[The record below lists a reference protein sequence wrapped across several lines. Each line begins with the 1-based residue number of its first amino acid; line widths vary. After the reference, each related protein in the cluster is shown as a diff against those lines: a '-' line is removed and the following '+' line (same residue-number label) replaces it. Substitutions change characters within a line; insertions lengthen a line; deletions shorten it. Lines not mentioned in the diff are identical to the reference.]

1 MNIEIIQFVRN
12 KKRQP
17 VGIVVARK
25 HPDGHVCLGWS
36 RCCRL
41 DRFNKNLGLEL
52 ARGRTLGWVGNY
64 RVPGDVKK
72 VLETMKDRAS
82 RYFKS

>member
-1 MNIEIIQFVRN
+1 MNTEIIQFVRN

-17 VGIVVARK
+17 VGVVVARK
-25 HPDGHVCLGWS
+25 IDGYVRLGWS
-36 RCCRL
+36 RCSRQ

-64 RVPGDVKK
+64 QIPHDVNKTLA
-72 VLETMKDRAS
+72 VMKDRA
-82 RYFKS
+82 RKYFRS